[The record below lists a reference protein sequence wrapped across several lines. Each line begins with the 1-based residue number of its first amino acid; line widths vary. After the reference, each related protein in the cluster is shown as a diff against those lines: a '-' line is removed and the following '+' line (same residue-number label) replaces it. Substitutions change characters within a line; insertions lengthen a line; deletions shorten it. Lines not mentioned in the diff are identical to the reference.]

1 MSKISAKN
9 ASIFING
16 NLFSTYVTSYEAES
30 SVEAIEATGF
40 LDGSKNYIPGIQTA
54 KISADMMWDA
64 ATGKVHDAMKTPGTG
79 YVSIIPEAATVG
91 GDSISLPYM
100 QSNYNPKGET
110 SSLITIGSIGF
121 ESYGSNYGVEYGKV
135 LYSGAV
141 TTTTTGTSVDNS
153 VSTTSRYSAIL
164 HVYSKTTSD
173 TYVVKVQD
181 SSDNSTWTDLCTF
194 TADGTAITAER
205 QTGTS
210 VKRYRRAVATVTG
223 TNGDSFG
230 FTVVLYTN

>member
-9 ASIFING
+9 TSILING
-16 NLFSTYVTSYEAES
+16 NLFSTYVTAYETES
-30 SVEAIEATGF
+30 TVDAIEATGF
-40 LDGSKNYIPGIQTA
+40 LDGSKNYVPGQQTA
-54 KISADMMWDA
+54 KISADMLWDA

-79 YVSIIPEAATVG
+79 VVTIIPELAAVAG
-91 GDSISLPYM
+91 NSISLPYM
-100 QSNYNPKGET
+100 QANYNPKGET
-110 SSLITIGSIGF
+110 SSLITIGTIDF
-121 ESYGSNYGVEYGKV
+121 ESYGSNYGIEYGKV

-141 TTTTTGTSVDNS
+141 TTTTTGTSVDNAAA
-153 VSTTSRYSAIL
+153 TTGQYSAIL
-164 HVYSKTTSD
+164 HVYNKTTSD

-194 TADGTAITAER
+194 TADGTSITAER
-205 QTGTS
+205 KTGTS